1 MQKNKIGSMIFTIII
16 FVGLILV
23 VVFNQINPKDEPEI
37 AEVGYSSNTVEAK
50 VTVML
55 EEGLITLGTI
65 TQPYQIVLVEVLE
78 GEYKG
83 FTMQIDHGKRQVRPQ
98 GFELGVGDHILVSIG
113 KSPGDD
119 VIRAYFVDYVRTNT
133 LLILSLVFVAV
144 SILISGWKGLRSILS
159 IGVSLVI
166 IFYYII
172 PRILAGADPIWV
184 SLIGSFV
191 FLAITQY
198 LVYGW
203 TLKTHIALAGILFSV
218 LLTGLLSHSFVNYAY
233 LSGFG
238 DENAMYLIQQAGS
251 LDTRNLLIASI
262 IIGTLGVLD
271 DLVIGQASAVIQLH
285 LANPNLTFRQRFR
298 GSMNIGRDH
307 IAATVNTLLL
317 AYIGASLSMFLLFSI
332 NNVDLLRLLNINY
345 ISEEI
350 VRSLVGTLGLFAAVP
365 ITTAVACLAVDK
377 QSLLEKLTRYL
388 GPLTDEYG
396 H

>member
-1 MQKNKIGSMIFTIII
+1 
-16 FVGLILV
+16 
-23 VVFNQINPKDEPEI
+23 
-37 AEVGYSSNTVEAK
+37 
-50 VTVML
+50 
-55 EEGLITLGTI
+55 
-65 TQPYQIVLVEVLE
+65 
-78 GEYKG
+78 
-83 FTMQIDHGKRQVRPQ
+83 MQIDHGKRQVRPQ